1 MGNLED
7 IPQDEVS
14 DDVGGMAEEE
24 MGPVD
29 TLLDSITN
37 NYWYPKGLNMDVL
50 TVVKTLCKLI

>member
-37 NYWYPKGLNMDVL
+37 NYWYPKGLKMDVL
-50 TVVKTLCKLI
+50 TVVKDTV